1 MQTAIIGKKVG
12 MTSLFTADGEH
23 IPVTVVE
30 AGPCPVV
37 LKRTEDKD
45 GYEAIQL
52 GFGETTEKR
61 TNKPMMGQFT
71 KAGVK
76 PTKVLKEFRDV
87 TTEYNVGD
95 TVTVEAFTKGDRV
108 HVSGTSKGRGFAG
121 VMRRHNFSGVG
132 MATHGQKNRQRHP
145 GSIGM
150 SSDPSRV
157 LKGMRMGGQ
166 MGNKKTTTRNLEIVE
181 VIPDKNL
188 ILVRGSVPGAPNSL
202 LEIVKQ

>member
-1 MQTAIIGKKVG
+1 MQTAILGKKIG
-12 MTSLFTADGEH
+12 MTSLFTATGEH

-30 AGPCPVV
+30 AGPCPIV

-45 GYEAIQL
+45 GYKAIQI
-52 GFGETTEKR
+52 GFGQTTEKR
-61 TNKPMMGQFT
+61 TNKPMMGQFN
-71 KAGVK
+71 KAGIDPK
-76 PTKVLKEFRDV
+76 KVLREFRDV
-87 TTEYNVGD
+87 ATEYNVGD
-95 TVTVEAFTKGDRV
+95 TITVEAFTKGDRV

-121 VMRRHNFSGVG
+121 VMRRHNFKGVG

-181 VIPDKNL
+181 VIPDKNI
-188 ILVRGSVPGAPNSL
+188 ILVKGSVPGAPNSL